1 MVAENA
7 EMEWMTQMRVKI
19 SISQEELVE
28 NRTDTDAT
36 ASVMDKF

>member
-1 MVAENA
+1 MVADHV
-7 EMEWMTQMRVKI
+7 EMEKMTSMRVKI

-36 ASVMDKF
+36 ASVTDKF